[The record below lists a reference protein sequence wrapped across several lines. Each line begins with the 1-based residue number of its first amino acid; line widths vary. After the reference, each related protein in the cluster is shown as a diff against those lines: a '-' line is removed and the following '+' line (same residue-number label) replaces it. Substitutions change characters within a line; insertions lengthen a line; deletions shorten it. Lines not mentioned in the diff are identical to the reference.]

1 MISMLRRSLDTWPVR
16 AFFGLMV
23 VAFVIWGV
31 GDVINVVGKKTW
43 LVKVGGQTIEPQQF
57 QPTFQREMAQAQRK
71 LPAGQDMT
79 PAGRRDVANAALQQ
93 MIGQVALSDEETRLR
108 VVVPDAVV
116 RQAVFAMPAF
126 LDKEGKFDRSKLD
139 AALRSNGL
147 SEGEFLGIVRG
158 DLARTQILDAVA
170 AGAKPPETLTRA
182 VYTFET
188 ERRSASMVELP
199 FAAAPTPPTP
209 SEKELQRWYAD
220 HPATFR
226 IPEYRRIKAI
236 VLSPETIAK
245 GLQASDSDLHAWY
258 DAHKTQFSEPAR
270 RSIQVAILP
279 DQGKADTLAAQWRG
293 GADWATV
300 QKAAEAAGGSG
311 VALDAATEA
320 QIPDAAL
327 AKAAFAATPD
337 QVTAPVKASLG
348 WAVLRVGTATAGHEQ
363 SFEQAKATVREKV
376 LAEQA
381 SSLLYDRVSKADDVL
396 GTGNGLDKLPPDIGL
411 VGISGTMDAQGNTES
426 GAAAPIPGAAE
437 LRKAL
442 IAAAFAHPPG
452 PPSEMTEVAIPGA
465 GSAFYAVQVEQVIPP
480 SVKPFDAVKD
490 QVTAGWSQDA
500 REKAQEKVA
509 AAMLTA
515 VKGGESL
522 ADAAA
527 KAGAS
532 VRATSLVTRD
542 ATADGMPSQL
552 QRVLFGLKPGEPAM
566 VQTPEAFVVAVP
578 DKIETPDPKADPTQ
592 YASVRDVL
600 TRSFAADLTQSFAD
614 ALRAR
619 AQPQINQSVLDGFVQ
634 Q

>member
-1 MISMLRRSLDTWPVR
+1 MISLFRRYLETWPVR

-23 VAFVIWGV
+23 VTFVVWGV
-31 GDVINVVGKKTW
+31 GDVINVIGTKTW

-57 QPTFQREMAQAQRK
+57 QPTFQRELAQAQRK
-71 LPAGQDMT
+71 LPQGQDMT
-79 PAGRRDVANAALQQ
+79 PAERHEVANNALQQ
-93 MIGQVALSDEETRLR
+93 MIGQVAMADEEARLR
-108 VVVPDAVV
+108 VVVPDAMV

-126 LDKEGKFDRSKLD
+126 RDSAGKFDRSKLD

-147 SEGEFLGIVRG
+147 SEGEFLSIVRG
-158 DLARTQILDAVA
+158 DLARTQIVDAVA
-170 AGAKPPETLTRA
+170 AGALPPNTLTRA

-199 FAAAPTPPTP
+199 FAAAQTPPAP
-209 SEKELQRWYAD
+209 SETELRRWYAD
-220 HPATFR
+220 HPGSFR

-236 VLSPETIAK
+236 VLSPDTIAK
-245 GLQASDSDLHAWY
+245 SLDASDADLRAWY

-270 RSIQVAILP
+270 RSMEVAILP
-279 DQGKADTLAAQWRG
+279 DQAKAAALATQWQG

-327 AKAAFAATPD
+327 ATAAFAATPD
-337 QVTAPVKASLG
+337 QVAAPVKASLG
-348 WAVLRVGTATAGHEQ
+348 WAVLRVASATPGHEQ
-363 SFEQAKATVREKV
+363 SFEQAKAEVQKRV

-381 SSLLYDRVSKADDVL
+381 SALLYDRVSKVDDVL
-396 GTGNGLDKLPPDIGL
+396 GTGNGLDKLPPDLGL
-411 VGISGTMDAQGNTES
+411 VGVSGTMDAQGNTEA
-426 GAAAPIPGAAE
+426 GTPAPIPGPPE

-442 IAAAFAHPPG
+442 IAAAFARQPG
-452 PPSEMTEVAIPGA
+452 PPSEMTEAQVQGA
-465 GSAFYAVQVEQVIPP
+465 GSAFYAVEVEQVIAP
-480 SVKPFDAVKD
+480 SVKPFDAVRD
-490 QVTAGWSQDA
+490 QVTADWLRDA

-515 VKGGESL
+515 VKDGESL

-532 VRATSLVTRD
+532 VRTTPLVSRD
-542 ATADGMPSQL
+542 TNAEGMPTQL
-552 QRVLFGLKPGEPAM
+552 QSVLFGLKKGEPAM

-578 DKIETPDPKADPTQ
+578 DKIETPDPKTDPTQ
-592 YASVRDVL
+592 YATVRDVL
-600 TRSFAADLTQSFAD
+600 TRSMAADLAQSFVD
-614 ALRAR
+614 ALRLR
-619 AQPQINQSVLDGFVQ
+619 AGPQINRPVLDGFVQ

>member
-1 MISMLRRSLDTWPVR
+1 
-16 AFFGLMV
+16 
-23 VAFVIWGV
+23 
-31 GDVINVVGKKTW
+31 
-43 LVKVGGQTIEPQQF
+43 
-57 QPTFQREMAQAQRK
+57 
-71 LPAGQDMT
+71 
-79 PAGRRDVANAALQQ
+79 
-93 MIGQVALSDEETRLR
+93 
-108 VVVPDAVV
+108 
-116 RQAVFAMPAF
+116 
-126 LDKEGKFDRSKLD
+126 
-139 AALRSNGL
+139 
-147 SEGEFLGIVRG
+147 
-158 DLARTQILDAVA
+158 
-170 AGAKPPETLTRA
+170 
-182 VYTFET
+182 
-188 ERRSASMVELP
+188 
-199 FAAAPTPPTP
+199 
-209 SEKELQRWYAD
+209 
-220 HPATFR
+220 
-226 IPEYRRIKAI
+226 
-236 VLSPETIAK
+236 
-245 GLQASDSDLHAWY
+245 
-258 DAHKTQFSEPAR
+258 
-270 RSIQVAILP
+270 
-279 DQGKADTLAAQWRG
+279 
-293 GADWATV
+293 
-300 QKAAEAAGGSG
+300 
-311 VALDAATEA
+311 
-320 QIPDAAL
+320 
-327 AKAAFAATPD
+327 
-337 QVTAPVKASLG
+337 
-348 WAVLRVGTATAGHEQ
+348 
-363 SFEQAKATVREKV
+363 VREKV

-532 VRATSLVTRD
+532 VRATPLVTRD

-578 DKIETPDPKADPTQ
+578 DKVETPNPKADPTQ
-592 YASVRDVL
+592 YASVHDVL